1 MWKFYFSRKYSLL
14 RWVEYLTCLDNPVFL
29 RIPNVKKVSLIA
41 DGFQSPQLVYYQPL
55 EWEKMV
61 QKPLFRYCNSQKGWK
76 NFTKIYWN
84 NVKELDFSIHDLQKK
99 NLKKLTNI
107 QLALELSR
115 LSNTLSKHFAIGIW
129 GVFILEPLF
138 TSPQFLKQKFS
149 NLDQA
154 EIISILTPP
163 QIAAHFQ
170 EELLLQKLK
179 LGDEKSV
186 KRHLKRFQWIP
197 CVDLLDKPWSMSDL
211 VKRKGILSKGQ
222 PTINLKER
230 KKILQRYKNVLKK
243 LSPSQRKLGELI
255 HQLVYL
261 KDHRDDVR
269 FKATFY
275 IKNLY
280 QEIAKQLKITLKEL
294 TFLTNG
300 EIEKFLKGKI
310 EPQVIK
316 NKIQSR
322 LQGYVIK
329 KDFRGITILTGRA
342 AKRLLK
348 IIVPLLAKGKRITQ
362 IKGIVAMP
370 GKAKGKVIIV
380 KTDSDLK
387 KVKEKSIMVAPFTR
401 PHYLIAMRKAGAI
414 ITDEGG
420 LTSHAAI
427 VSRELKIPCIVG
439 TKIAT
444 KVLRNGDLV
453 EVNADKGI
461 VKIIK

>member
-1 MWKFYFSRKYSLL
+1 
-14 RWVEYLTCLDNPVFL
+14 VEYLTCLDNPVFL
-29 RIPNVKKVSLIA
+29 RIPNVKKINLIV

-61 QKPLFRYCNSQKGWK
+61 QKPLFYYCNSQKGWK

-84 NVKELDFSIHDLQKK
+84 NVKELDFLIHDLQKK
-99 NLKKLTNI
+99 NLKKLTNA
-107 QLALELSR
+107 QLAFELSR

-138 TSPQFLKQKFS
+138 TSPSFLKQKFP
-149 NLDQA
+149 NLNQA

-163 QIAAHFQ
+163 KLAAHFQ
-170 EELLLQKLK
+170 EELLLQKLNFD
-179 LGDEKSV
+179 DEKSV
-186 KRHLKRFQWIP
+186 KNHLKKFQWIP
-197 CVDLLDKPWSMSDL
+197 CVDLLDKPWTMNDL
-211 VKRKGILSKGQ
+211 VKRQKALLKRQ
-222 PTINLKER
+222 PVINLKER
-230 KKILQRYKNVLKK
+230 KKLLERYKKVLKK

-269 FKATFY
+269 FKVTFY

-280 QEIAKQLKITLKEL
+280 QEIAKRLKITLKEL

-300 EIEKFLKGKI
+300 EIEKFLKEKI
-310 EPQVIK
+310 ELKVIK

-322 LQGYVIK
+322 FQGYVIK
-329 KDFRGITILTGRA
+329 KDHHEITILTGIA

-348 IIVPLLAKGKRITQ
+348 TIISRKAKGKRITQ
-362 IKGIVAMP
+362 IKGIVAMS

-401 PHYLIAMRKAGAI
+401 PHYLMAMRKSAAI

-444 KVLRNGDLV
+444 RVLKDGDLV
-453 EVNADKGI
+453 EVDANKGVI
-461 VKIIK
+461 RILER